1 MYKLFISSSLSLLQL
16 VGIIVSCYM
25 CCTVKNDDDEDDDEE
40 ENEAHVWCPSTL
52 RNQSVRGHD
61 L

>member
-1 MYKLFISSSLSLLQL
+1 MVYPVYKLSISPSLSLLQL

-40 ENEAHVWCPSTL
+40 ENEAHVWCLST
-52 RNQSVRGHD
+52 
-61 L
+61 